1 MLTWSPTIFKSSPSS
16 DNSHCVQELLVVI
29 PRKKQTVM
37 TPRKILMAA
46 CGEDA
51 EYEWKWE
58 EGIEIVN
65 IFIIRPPWHT
75 NGDNVGLSLDWVFQF
90 EDRDIVLKGRRL
102 VVLVDHHA
110 FHLNKNISVQI
121 RPGRRNDWSS
131 QSFA

>member
-1 MLTWSPTIFKSSPSS
+1 
-16 DNSHCVQELLVVI
+16 
-29 PRKKQTVM
+29 M
-37 TPRKILMAA
+37 TPRKMLMAA
-46 CGEDA
+46 YEEDV

-65 IFIIRPPWHT
+65 IFIRCPPWHT
-75 NGDNVGLSLDWVFQF
+75 NGDNVGLSLDRVFQF
-90 EDRDIVLKGRRL
+90 EDRDVILKGRRL

-131 QSFA
+131 QSFASIVDTGSCFYLHLFGGHHLIGPGDVVLAHLHQ